1 MSRYDY
7 MEDYRVRY
15 LKEKCASLELKI
27 DLMSER
33 YKMLEKELKKE
44 LESLNKNCEQK
55 KKVANFWYS
64 RHDEVK
70 DRYLE
75 LKDEIKLFNAL
86 PWYKKM
92 RYKFREQ

>member
-1 MSRYDY
+1 

-15 LKEKCASLELKI
+15 LKERCEALELKI
-27 DLMSER
+27 ELMSEQ
-33 YKMLEKELKKE
+33 YKLLKTESKKE

-55 KKVANFWYS
+55 SKAAGFWYS